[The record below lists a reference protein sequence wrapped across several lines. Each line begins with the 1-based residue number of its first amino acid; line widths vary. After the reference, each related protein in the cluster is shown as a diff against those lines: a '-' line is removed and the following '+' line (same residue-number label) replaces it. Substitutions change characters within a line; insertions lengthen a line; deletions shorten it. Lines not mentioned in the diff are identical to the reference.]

1 MKSVSSKLANTMKV
15 TVQSARKRAGAF
27 TLIELLVVIAIIGI
41 LASMLLPALGQAK
54 EKANGT
60 KCMNNLKQMQ
70 LAWILYTEDYNGV
83 MVPNAGTAGGQNWIT
98 GDPNLDVDTTPIQQG
113 LLYPYNQSNAIY
125 KCPSERYKTAGGLPR
140 FRSYSVDYHLGKPGS
155 GAATKG
161 NISEI
166 DKPMDVFVFV
176 DQERIDNSHFG
187 IGYPP
192 GTPGAA
198 LFAGW
203 NTTWYEMPTAR
214 HNNSCPFSFAD
225 GHTVILK
232 WRGANVRRGQPNP
245 GASATDMLD
254 LTTVQAWLP

>member
-1 MKSVSSKLANTMKV
+1 MKITAK
-15 TVQSARKRAGAF
+15 SAPDRAGAF

-54 EKANGT
+54 EKAKGV

-70 LAWILYTEDYNGV
+70 LAWILYAEDYNGV
-83 MVPNAGTAGGQNWIT
+83 IVPNAGTAVGQNWIT
-98 GDPNLDVDTTPIQQG
+98 GDPNLDVDTTPIQLG
-113 LLYPYNQSNAIY
+113 LLYPYNQSTAIY

-140 FRSYSVDYHLGKPGS
+140 FRSYSINYHMGKPGS

-161 NISEI
+161 TIAEI
-166 DKPMDVFVFV
+166 EKPIEVFVFG

-214 HNNSCPFSFAD
+214 HNNSCPFSFVD
-225 GHTVILK
+225 GHTVTLK
-232 WRGANVRRGQPNP
+232 WKGGNVLRGIADPAG
-245 GASATDMLD
+245 SAADMLD
-254 LTTVQAWLP
+254 LATVQAWLP

>member
-1 MKSVSSKLANTMKV
+1 MNIFLPSPRN
-15 TVQSARKRAGAF
+15 RAGAF

-41 LASMLLPALGQAK
+41 IASMLLPVLGQAK

-70 LAWILYTEDYNGV
+70 LAWMLYADDYNGV
-83 MVPNAGTAGGQNWIT
+83 LVPNAGTAVGQNWIT
-98 GDPNLDVDTTPIQQG
+98 GDPNLDADTTPIKQG
-113 LLYPYNQSNAIY
+113 LLYPYNQSAGIY

-140 FRSYSVDYHLGKPGS
+140 FRSYSMSYHLGKPGS

-166 DKPMDVFVFV
+166 GKPMDVFVFV

-225 GHTVILK
+225 GHALILK
-232 WRGANVRRGQPNP
+232 WRGANVRLGQSNP
-245 GASATDMLD
+245 GASGADILD